1 MKSLIPVLAFS
12 SLLLAAAPAF
22 AQGSAAAQAWKQ
34 LEQDLGLQT
43 VYSVDMVTQVNQTNL
58 HSRMVRNG
66 DRSRTEMAMP
76 LFNIKIITLEI
87 PAGGKTVSYALFPDK
102 KKYAVDEGAAEALAS
117 AAPPRVEELGTETHE
132 GVVCIKR
139 RVTDVRK
146 NFRNE
151 MTVLFSPDQ
160 KNMPV
165 KMTINAAT
173 QYAPGQPSIPS
184 RTSLSSRTTT
194 SPPPTTACSR
204 SPPITSRPPACKRS
218 CGNAC
223 RTSAPCRRRRNRRRQ
238 RNRTLRRLG
247 SQVGS
252 SAPRDD
258 RAA

>member
-66 DRSRTEMAMP
+66 DKCRTETEMP
-76 LFNIKIITLEI
+76 LFNIKIVTLEI
-87 PAGGKTVSYALFPDK
+87 PEGGKTVSYALFPDK
-102 KKYAVDEGAAEALAS
+102 KKYAVDEGATEALAA
-117 AAPPRVEELGTETHE
+117 AAPPQIEELGTETHE

-146 NFRNE
+146 DFRNE
-151 MTVLFSPDQ
+151 MTILFSPDQ

-165 KMTINAAT
+165 KMTMNATMPYGSDAAGHAVQNVIVFKNYDFST
-173 QYAPGQPSIPS
+173 PDDSLFAIPADYVKA
-184 RTSLSSRTTT
+184 SSMTAVMRECMPDLGAM
-194 SPPPTTACSR
+194 PPPPQ
-204 SPPITSRPPACKRS
+204 PPPPKE
-218 CGNAC
+218 
-223 RTSAPCRRRRNRRRQ
+223 
-238 RNRTLRRLG
+238 
-247 SQVGS
+247 
-252 SAPRDD
+252 
-258 RAA
+258 

>member
-173 QYAPGQPSIPS
+173 QYAPGQPFHPVQNVIVFKNYDFSTPDDSLFAIPADYVKA
-184 RTSLSSRTTT
+184 SSMQAVMRECMPDLGAM
-194 SPPPTTACSR
+194 PPPPQ
-204 SPPITSRPPACKRS
+204 PPPPKE
-218 CGNAC
+218 
-223 RTSAPCRRRRNRRRQ
+223 
-238 RNRTLRRLG
+238 
-247 SQVGS
+247 
-252 SAPRDD
+252 
-258 RAA
+258 